1 MKVSIT
7 LTDSGQDRV
16 TMTTD
21 APEIDKEEQHG
32 PATPASIMLV
42 TIMGLFESRG
52 LELLGHYVL
61 KGMEEGKLPSETLKD
76 IMSKI
81 DEPIP

>member
-1 MKVSIT
+1 MKATIT
-7 LTDSGQDRV
+7 LADSGIDRV

-21 APEIDKEEQHG
+21 APEIAKAEEHG

-61 KGMEEGKLPSETLKD
+61 KGMAAGKRPSEALKEVLSTLN
-76 IMSKI
+76 
-81 DEPIP
+81 EPNP